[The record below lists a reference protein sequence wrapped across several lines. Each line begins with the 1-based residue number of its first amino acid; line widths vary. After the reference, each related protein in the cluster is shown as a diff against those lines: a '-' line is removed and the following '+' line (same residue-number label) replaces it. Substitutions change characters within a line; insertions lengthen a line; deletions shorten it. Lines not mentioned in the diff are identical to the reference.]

1 MRLIDI
7 LSGVDYTL
15 LKGNINV
22 EINDIK
28 YNSKEVKENDV
39 FVALIGYEKDGHDFI
54 ESAIE
59 EGAKVI
65 VSSKIITSNSD
76 ITIIKVDDTRVALA
90 AMSKNYFRNPEQELT
105 IIGVTGTTGKTTT
118 THMIKEMLESSGLK
132 CGLIGSIGI
141 K

>member
-59 EGAKVI
+59 
-65 VSSKIITSNSD
+65 
-76 ITIIKVDDTRVALA
+76 
-90 AMSKNYFRNPEQELT
+90 
-105 IIGVTGTTGKTTT
+105 IGRAHV
-118 THMIKEMLESSGLK
+118 
-132 CGLIGSIGI
+132 
-141 K
+141 

>member
-76 ITIIKVDDTRVALA
+76 ITIIKVDDTDRKSV
-90 AMSKNYFRNPEQELT
+90 
-105 IIGVTGTTGKTTT
+105 V
-118 THMIKEMLESSGLK
+118 
-132 CGLIGSIGI
+132 
-141 K
+141 

>member
-90 AMSKNYFRNPEQELT
+90 AMSK
-105 IIGVTGTTGKTTT
+105 II
-118 THMIKEMLESSGLK
+118 LEILSK
-132 CGLIGSIGI
+132 N
-141 K
+141 

>member
-59 EGAKVI
+59 RSEEH
-65 VSSKIITSNSD
+65 T
-76 ITIIKVDDTRVALA
+76 
-90 AMSKNYFRNPEQELT
+90 YELQ
-105 IIGVTGTTGKTTT
+105 
-118 THMIKEMLESSGLK
+118 SQR
-132 CGLIGSIGI
+132 
-141 K
+141 